1 MSEKTTK
8 DKKERTLS
16 LKPGLVSSTKAKG
29 SRSPRASTVVVE
41 SRRGRLSQTRKPV
54 APSVRVR
61 KAPAAPN
68 VFKPKKENENFDKSS
83 RNLTDSERVARE
95 KALANAKIKDETEKL
110 SKKEKVVK
118 KEKTKQSSPDI
129 IDPSN
134 IPAKKDPELVKE
146 NSKNIKS
153 ESTGSKKKDL
163 KKTEKEKPDR
173 FNKGEKKRRSG
184 KLSISQALNEE
195 ERQRSLAS
203 IKRRQ
208 EKARKKPITDD
219 APKEKISRNVIIP
232 ETITVQELSNRMAER
247 GVDVIKSLMTQGVMV
262 KINDI
267 LDSDTA
273 QLIAEEFGHTVTR
286 VSEADIEE
294 GLSSVDDKDEDKKPR
309 SPVVTVMG
317 HVDHGKTTLLDA
329 IRESNNV
336 SGEAGGITQ
345 HIGAYQTRVKDNKKI
360 TFIDTPGHAAF
371 TSMRARGAKVTDIV
385 VLVVAADDGVMPQT
399 IEAINHAREAE
410 APIIVAINKIDKPDA
425 DPNATRNSLLQNEI
439 VVEEMGGDI
448 QSVELS
454 ALTKKGIDDL
464 IEAILLQADLLE
476 LKANPDR
483 SAEGFV
489 IEAKLD
495 KNRGPAVTTIIQ
507 RGTLRIGDILVIGQY
522 SGKVRSLINDQ
533 GKVVKECFPGDP
545 IEILGMSQTPEA
557 GDILTV
563 VESDSRAREVSEYRQ
578 RKSKTP
584 TANLTKANLDQLF
597 SKSNQTQKKEILV
610 VVKADVQGSSEAIK
624 EALLSLGNEEVS
636 CRVIHV
642 GAGAISESD
651 ITLAEASKALV
662 LGFNVRANNQAKEA
676 AEKFGITILYHSI
689 IYDLIDDVKSLLE
702 GKLDPELRSTV
713 TGMAEVL
720 EVFKNSKIGNIAGC
734 NVIDGKMIKGLHAK
748 LLRDDV
754 VIYDGLLSTLR
765 RFKDDAK
772 EVNAGQECGLSFDNN
787 QDIRPGD
794 KIECY
799 KVDEIKRTI

>member
-68 VFKPKKENENFDKSS
+68 VFKPKTENENLDKSS